1 MRSGPGGNRKSV
13 SMEKVQVCFYPENR
27 CIEVDK
33 GENLLRAAM
42 KADVHVNASCG
53 GEGYCGKCRVIVEKG
68 EVKQKLQASLSQEET
83 KRGYVLACTATVE
96 SDADVRV
103 PMETQL
109 GDKSALTRRPP
120 IPLKGYTL
128 SAKDWAERLP
138 QWELNPPTTKLHLV
152 LDKPTLDDNLSD
164 AERIKRE
171 LARLAGLKDVVF
183 DYPMLQVLPSLIRAA
198 SFDVTVTV
206 LDRGQELRA
215 VRIEKFDAS
224 QRQAAIAIDLGT
236 TTISTQLID
245 LQTGQVIA
253 EASDYNAQ
261 ITYGEDIISRIIYST
276 RSTGLAQLQ
285 SSAVTTI
292 WNLIQQMVEKTNMEL
307 FRITHLCLSG
317 NTTMTHLLLG
327 IDPRYIRVD
336 PYIPVAQYFPWIKA
350 SNIGIRIASGVYLHC
365 TPCVASYVGGDIVAG
380 VLASGMFNSEK
391 VTLYIDIGTNGEMAL
406 GNKDWLM
413 SCSCSAGPAFEG
425 AGVKHGMRATR
436 GAIEQVRIN
445 EVTLEPMI
453 ITVGNRRPIGICGS
467 GLIDILAELFLT
479 GIMDE
484 RGRINVDLETPRVRQ
499 TNAGGEYVLA
509 WADESGSNR
518 DIIITDSDID
528 NLMRAKAAIYAGIN
542 VLLEE
547 VGMTFDMVEE
557 ILIAG
562 AFGRY
567 LEIDKAIII
576 GLLPDVDTDKIKFVG
591 NGSLLGSY
599 LMALSKNLINEADRI
614 ANMMTYLELST
625 NAHFMDQ
632 YVSALFLP
640 HTNIEE
646 FPSVKLRLEAAR
658 ETARLGRQ
666 AGGVEA

>member
-1 MRSGPGGNRKSV
+1 M
-13 SMEKVQVCFYPENR
+13 SMEKEKVRVCFYPEDR

-42 KADVHVNASCG
+42 KADVHINASCG

-68 EVKQKLQASLSQEET
+68 DVKQKLQVKLSEEEM
-83 KRGYVLACTATVE
+83 KRGYVLACSATLE
-96 SDADVRV
+96 SDADIRV
-103 PMETQL
+103 PIETQI

-138 QWELNPPTTKLHLV
+138 QWELNPPTTKFHLV
-152 LDKPTLDDNLSD
+152 LDKPTLEDNLSD

-171 LARLAGLKDVVF
+171 LSRLAGLTDVVI
-183 DYPMLQVLPSLIRAA
+183 DYPMLQALPGLIRAA

-206 LDRGQELRA
+206 LDRGRELRA
-215 VRIEKFDAS
+215 VRIEKWDTS
-224 QRQAAIAIDLGT
+224 PRQAAIAVDLGT
-236 TTISTQLID
+236 TTISAQLID
-245 LQTGQVIA
+245 LQTGGVIA
-253 EASDYNAQ
+253 EASDYNGQ
-261 ITYGEDIISRIIYST
+261 ISYGEDIISRIIYST
-276 RSTGLAQLQ
+276 RSTGLAKLQ
-285 SSAVTTI
+285 SAVVNTI
-292 WNLIQQMVEKTNMEL
+292 WNLIQQMVEQTNME
-307 FRITHLCLSG
+307 FCSVTHLCVSG

-350 SNIGIRIASGVYLHC
+350 SNIGIRIASGVYMRC
-365 TPCVASYVGGDIVAG
+365 TPGVASYVGGDIVAG

-391 VTLYIDIGTNGEMAL
+391 ITLYIDIGTNGEMAL

-413 SCSCSAGPAFEG
+413 CCSCSAGPAFEG

-467 GLIDILAELFLT
+467 GLIDALAELFLT
-479 GIMDE
+479 GILDE
-484 RGRINVDLETPRVRQ
+484 RGKIKVELADKTSRVRQ
-499 TNAGGEYVLA
+499 SDAGGEYVLA
-509 WADESGSNR
+509 WADESGTSR
-518 DIIITDSDID
+518 DIVITDPDID

-542 VLLEE
+542 ILLEE

-562 AFGRY
+562 AFGQY

-576 GLLPDVDTDKIKFVG
+576 GLLPDVDTESIKFVG

-625 NAHFMDQ
+625 NTRFMDQ

-646 FPSVKLRLEAAR
+646 FPTVKRRLEEAR
-658 ETARLGRQ
+658 QTARLGVE
-666 AGGVEA
+666 AGGDGA

>member
-1 MRSGPGGNRKSV
+1 
-13 SMEKVQVCFYPENR
+13 MEKVQVCFYPENR

-42 KADVHVNASCG
+42 KADVHINASCG

-68 EVKQKLQASLSQEET
+68 EVKQKLQAKLSEEEAR
-83 KRGYVLACTATVE
+83 RGYVLACTATVE
-96 SDADVRV
+96 SDSDVRV
-103 PMETQL
+103 PIETQL

-138 QWELNPPTTKLHLV
+138 QWELNPPTTKFHLV
-152 LDKPTLDDNLSD
+152 LDQPTLEDNLSD

-171 LARLAGLKDVVF
+171 LSRLAGLKDAVI
-183 DYPMLQVLPSLIRAA
+183 DYPMLQVLPGLIRAA

-215 VRIEKFDAS
+215 VRIEKRDTS

-236 TTISTQLID
+236 TTISTQLVD

-253 EASDYNAQ
+253 EASDYNGQ
-261 ITYGEDIISRIIYST
+261 ISFGEDIISRIIYST

-285 SSAVTTI
+285 SAAVNTI
-292 WNLIQQMVEKTNMEL
+292 WNLIQQMVEKTNME
-307 FRITHLCLSG
+307 FCQITHICLSG

-336 PYIPVAQYFPWIKA
+336 PYIPVAQFFPWIKA
-350 SNIGIRIASGVYLHC
+350 SNIGIRIASGVYLRC
-365 TPCVASYVGGDIVAG
+365 APCVASYVGGDIVAG
-380 VLASGMFNSEK
+380 VLASGMFNSER
-391 VTLYIDIGTNGEMAL
+391 VTLYIDIGTNGEIAL
-406 GNKDWLM
+406 GNKDWLVC
-413 SCSCSAGPAFEG
+413 CSCSAGPAFEG

-436 GAIEQVRIN
+436 GAIEQVRVN

-467 GLIDILAELFLT
+467 GLIDTLAELFLT
-479 GIMDE
+479 GILDE
-484 RGRINVDLETPRVRQ
+484 RGKVNVDLETPRVRQ
-499 TNAGGEYVLA
+499 SDAGGEYVLA
-509 WADESGSNR
+509 WADESGTNR
-518 DIIITDSDID
+518 DIVITDSDID

-547 VGMTFDMVEE
+547 VGMTIENVEE

-614 ANMMTYLELST
+614 AKMMTYLELST
-625 NAHFMDQ
+625 NSHFMDQ

-640 HTNIEE
+640 HTHIEE
-646 FPSVKLRLEAAR
+646 FPSVKVRLEEAR
-658 ETARLGRQ
+658 ETARLGQ
-666 AGGVEA
+666 KAGGEGA

>member
-1 MRSGPGGNRKSV
+1 
-13 SMEKVQVCFYPENR
+13 MENGKVRVCFYPEDR

-33 GENLLRAAM
+33 GENVLRAAM
-42 KADVHVNASCG
+42 KADVHINASCG

-68 EVKQKLQASLSQEET
+68 DVKQKLQVKLSEEEI
-83 KRGYVLACTATVE
+83 KRGYVLACSATLE
-96 SDADVRV
+96 SDADIRV
-103 PMETQL
+103 PIESQI

-138 QWELNPPTTKLHLV
+138 QWELNPPTTKFHLV
-152 LDKPTLDDNLSD
+152 LDKPTLEDNLSD

-171 LARLAGLKDVVF
+171 LSRLAGLKDVVVDF
-183 DYPMLQVLPSLIRAA
+183 PMLQVLPGLIRAA

-215 VRIEKFDAS
+215 VRIEKSDTS
-224 QRQAAIAIDLGT
+224 QGQAAIAVDLGT
-236 TTISTQLID
+236 TTVSTQLVD
-245 LQTGQVIA
+245 LQTGKVIA
-253 EASDYNAQ
+253 EASDYNGQ
-261 ITYGEDIISRIIYST
+261 ISFGEDIISRIIYST
-276 RSTGLAQLQ
+276 RSTGLAKLQ
-285 SSAVTTI
+285 SAAVNTI
-292 WNLIQQMVEKTNMEL
+292 WNLIQQMVEQTNMEYCN
-307 FRITHLCLSG
+307 ITHLCISG

-350 SNIGIRIASGVYLHC
+350 SNIGIRIASGVYMRC
-365 TPCVASYVGGDIVAG
+365 TPGVASYVGGDIVAG

-391 VTLYIDIGTNGEMAL
+391 ITLYIDIGTNGEMAL
-406 GNKDWLM
+406 GNKDWLI

-453 ITVGNRRPIGICGS
+453 ITVGNKRPIGICGS
-467 GLIDILAELFLT
+467 GLIDALAELFLT
-479 GIMDE
+479 GILDE
-484 RGRINVDLETPRVRQ
+484 RGKIKTELSETNPRVRQ
-499 TNAGGEYVLA
+499 GDWGGEYVLA
-509 WADESGSNR
+509 WADESGTSR
-518 DIIITDSDID
+518 DIVITDPDID

-542 VLLEE
+542 ILLEE
-547 VGMTFDMVEE
+547 VGMTVDMVEE

-576 GLLPDVDTDKIKFVG
+576 GLLPDVDTERIKFVG

-599 LMALSKNLINEADRI
+599 LMALSKNLIAEADNI

-625 NAHFMDQ
+625 NNKFMDQ

-640 HTNIEE
+640 HTHIDD
-646 FPSVKLRLEAAR
+646 FPSVKLRLEEAR
-658 ETARLGRQ
+658 ETARLGRE
-666 AGGVEA
+666 AGGEGA

>member
-1 MRSGPGGNRKSV
+1 
-13 SMEKVQVCFYPENR
+13 MEKVQVCFYPESR

-42 KADVHVNASCG
+42 KADVHINASCG

-68 EVKQKLQASLSQEET
+68 EVKQKLQVKLTEEEA
-83 KRGYVLACTATVE
+83 RQGYVLACTCTVE
-96 SDADVRV
+96 SDVEVRV
-103 PMETQL
+103 PIETQL
-109 GDKSALTRRPP
+109 GDRSALTRRPP

-128 SAKDWAERLP
+128 SAKEWAERLP
-138 QWELNPPTTKLHLV
+138 QWELNPPTTKFHLL
-152 LDKPTLDDNLSD
+152 LDKPTLEDNLSD

-171 LARLAGLKDVVF
+171 LSKLAGLKEVVI
-183 DYPMLQVLPSLIRAA
+183 DYPMLQALPGLIRAS

-215 VRIEKFDAS
+215 VRIEKGDTS
-224 QRQAAIAIDLGT
+224 VRQAAIAVDLGT
-236 TTISTQLID
+236 TTVSTQLVD

-253 EASDYNAQ
+253 EASDYNGQ
-261 ITYGEDIISRIIYST
+261 ISYGEDVISRIIYST
-276 RSTGLAQLQ
+276 RATGLAKLQ
-285 SSAVTTI
+285 SAAVSTI
-292 WNLIQQMVEKTNMEL
+292 WNLIQQMVEQTNME
-307 FRITHLCLSG
+307 FCSITHLVISG
-317 NTTMTHLLLG
+317 NTTMAHLLLG

-350 SNIGIRIASGVYLHC
+350 SNVGIRIASGVYMRC
-365 TPCVASYVGGDIVAG
+365 TPAVASYVGGDIVSG
-380 VLASGMFNSEK
+380 VLASGMFNSERM
-391 VTLYIDIGTNGEMAL
+391 TLYIDIGTNGEMVL
-406 GNKDWLM
+406 GNKDWLL

-425 AGVKHGMRATR
+425 AGVRHGMRATR

-453 ITVGNRRPIGICGS
+453 ITVGNRRPVGICGS
-467 GLIDILAELFLT
+467 GLIDVLAELFLT

-484 RGRINVDLETPRVRQ
+484 RGKINVDLPTPRVRK
-499 TNAGGEYVLA
+499 TDSGGEYVLA
-509 WADESGSNR
+509 WAEESGTNR
-518 DIIITDSDID
+518 DVVITDVDID

-542 VLLEE
+542 ILLQE
-547 VGMTFDMVEE
+547 MAIDIDAVEE

-576 GLLPDVDTDKIKFVG
+576 GLLPDVDTNKLKFVG

-599 LMALSKNLINEADRI
+599 LMVLSKNLIAEADRI

-625 NAHFMDQ
+625 NPRFMDQ
-632 YVSALFLP
+632 YVSALFFP
-640 HTNIEE
+640 HTNIES
-646 FPSVKLRLEAAR
+646 FPTVARRLAEAR
-658 ETARLGRQ
+658 ETAK
-666 AGGVEA
+666 AGGPAPGGEGA

>member
-1 MRSGPGGNRKSV
+1 MEN
-13 SMEKVQVCFYPENR
+13 EKVRVCFYPEDR

-33 GENLLRAAM
+33 GENVLRAAM
-42 KADVHVNASCG
+42 KADVHINASCG

-68 EVKQKLQASLSQEET
+68 DVKQKLQVKLSEEEM
-83 KRGYVLACTATVE
+83 KRGYVLACAATLE
-96 SDADVRV
+96 SDADIRV
-103 PMETQL
+103 PIETQI
-109 GDKSALTRRPP
+109 GDKTALTRRPP

-138 QWELNPPTTKLHLV
+138 QWELNPPTTKFHLV
-152 LDKPTLDDNLSD
+152 LDKPTLEDNLSD

-171 LARLAGLKDVVF
+171 LSRLAGLKDVVI
-183 DYPMLQVLPSLIRAA
+183 DYPMLQALPGLIRAA

-215 VRIEKFDAS
+215 VRIEKDDTAP
-224 QRQAAIAIDLGT
+224 RQAAIAVDLGT
-236 TTISTQLID
+236 TTISAQLID
-245 LQTGQVIA
+245 LQTGKVIA
-253 EASDYNAQ
+253 EASDYNGQ
-261 ITYGEDIISRIIYST
+261 ISYGEDIISRIIYST
-276 RSTGLAQLQ
+276 RSTGLAKLQ
-285 SSAVTTI
+285 TTAVNTM
-292 WNLIQQMVEKTNMEL
+292 WNLIQQMVEQTNME
-307 FRITHLCLSG
+307 FCNITHLCISG

-336 PYIPVAQYFPWIKA
+336 PYIPVAQFFPWIKA
-350 SNIGIRIASGVYLHC
+350 SNIGIRIASGVYMRC

-391 VTLYIDIGTNGEMAL
+391 IILYIDIGTNGEMAL
-406 GNKDWLM
+406 GNKDWLI

-467 GLIDILAELFLT
+467 GLIDALAELFLT
-479 GIMDE
+479 GILDE
-484 RGRINVDLETPRVRQ
+484 RGKIKVELHDKNPRIRESET
-499 TNAGGEYVLA
+499 GGEYVLA
-509 WADESGSNR
+509 WADESGTSR
-518 DIIITDSDID
+518 DIVITDPDID
-528 NLMRAKAAIYAGIN
+528 NLMRAKAAIYAGIHI
-542 VLLEE
+542 LLEE
-547 VGMTFDMVEE
+547 VGMTLDMVEE

-576 GLLPDVDTDKIKFVG
+576 GLLPDVDTERIKFVG

-625 NAHFMDQ
+625 NTKFMDQ

-640 HTNIEE
+640 HTHIDQ
-646 FPSVKLRLEAAR
+646 FPTVKQRLEEAR
-658 ETARLGRQ
+658 ETARLGG
-666 AGGVEA
+666 AGGDGS

>member
-1 MRSGPGGNRKSV
+1 
-13 SMEKVQVCFYPENR
+13 MEKVQVCFYPENR

-42 KADVHVNASCG
+42 KADVHINASCG

-68 EVKQKLQASLSQEET
+68 EVKQKLQAKLTEEEAR
-83 KRGYVLACTATVE
+83 RGYVLACTATLE
-96 SDADVRV
+96 SDCDVRV
-103 PMETQL
+103 PIETQL

-138 QWELNPPTTKLHLV
+138 QWELNPPTTKFHLV
-152 LDKPTLDDNLSD
+152 LDQPTLEDNLSD

-171 LARLAGLKDVVF
+171 LSRLAGLKDAVI

-215 VRIEKFDAS
+215 VRIEKRDTS

-236 TTISTQLID
+236 TTVSTQLVD

-253 EASDYNAQ
+253 EASDYNGQ
-261 ITYGEDIISRIIYST
+261 ISFGEDIISRIIYST

-285 SSAVTTI
+285 SAAVTTI
-292 WNLIQQMVEKTNMEL
+292 WNLIQQMVEKTNTE
-307 FRITHLCLSG
+307 FCQITHICLSG

-336 PYIPVAQYFPWIKA
+336 PYIPVAQFFPWIKA
-350 SNIGIRIASGVYLHC
+350 SNIGIRIASGVYLRC
-365 TPCVASYVGGDIVAG
+365 APCVASYVGGDIVAG

-406 GNKDWLM
+406 GNKDWLVC
-413 SCSCSAGPAFEG
+413 CSCSAGPAFEG

-436 GAIEQVRIN
+436 GAIEQVRVN

-467 GLIDILAELFLT
+467 GLIDTLAELFLT
-479 GIMDE
+479 GILDE
-484 RGRINVDLETPRVRQ
+484 RGRVNVDLETPRVRQ
-499 TNAGGEYVLA
+499 SDAGGEYVLA
-509 WADESGSNR
+509 WADESGTNR
-518 DIIITDSDID
+518 DIVITDSDID

-547 VGMTFDMVEE
+547 VGMTLENVEE

-576 GLLPDVDTDKIKFVG
+576 GLLPDVDTDSIKFVG

-614 ANMMTYLELST
+614 AKMMTYLELST

-640 HTNIEE
+640 HTHIEE
-646 FPSVKLRLEAAR
+646 FPSVKLRLEEAR
-658 ETARLGRQ
+658 ETARLGLKS
-666 AGGVEA
+666 GGEGA

>member
-1 MRSGPGGNRKSV
+1 
-13 SMEKVQVCFYPENR
+13 MEKVRVCFYPENR

-42 KADVHVNASCG
+42 KADVHINASCG

-68 EVKQKLQASLSQEET
+68 EVKQKLAAKLSEEEV
-83 KRGYVLACTATVE
+83 KRGYVLACSATIE

-103 PMETQL
+103 PIETQL

-128 SAKDWAERLP
+128 SAEDWAERLP
-138 QWELNPPTTKLHLV
+138 QWELNPPTTKFHLV
-152 LDKPTLDDNLSD
+152 MDPPTLEDNLSD
-164 AERIKRE
+164 SERIKRE
-171 LARLAGLKDVVF
+171 LSRLAGLKDVVIDF
-183 DYPMLQVLPSLIRAA
+183 PMLQALPGLIRAS

-215 VRIEKFDAS
+215 VRIEKGDTS
-224 QRQAAIAIDLGT
+224 PRQAALAVDLGT
-236 TTISTQLID
+236 TTVSVQLVD
-245 LQTGQVIA
+245 LQTGEVTA
-253 EASDYNAQ
+253 EASDYNGQ
-261 ITYGEDIISRIIYST
+261 ISYGEDIISRIIYST
-276 RSTGLAQLQ
+276 RSTGLAKLQ
-285 SSAVTTI
+285 SAAVQTI
-292 WNLIQQMVEKTNMEL
+292 WNLIQQVVEKTNTQ
-307 FRITHLCLSG
+307 FCSITDLVISG
-317 NTTMTHLLLG
+317 NTTMIHLLLG
-327 IDPRYIRVD
+327 LDPRYIRVD
-336 PYIPVAQYFPWIKA
+336 PYIPVAQFFPWIKA
-350 SNIGIRIASGVYLHC
+350 SNIGIRIASGVYMRC

-413 SCSCSAGPAFEG
+413 TCSCSAGPAFEG

-467 GLIDILAELFLT
+467 GLIDTLAELFLT

-484 RGRINVDLETPRVRQ
+484 RGKIDTELDTPRVRGSDS
-499 TNAGGEYVLA
+499 GGEYVLA
-509 WADESGSNR
+509 WADESGTNR
-518 DIIITDSDID
+518 DIVITDVDID
-528 NLMRAKAAIYAGIN
+528 NLMRAKAAIFAGIN
-542 VLLEE
+542 ILLEE
-547 VGMTFDMVEE
+547 VGMTIDMVEE

-576 GLLPDVDTDKIKFVG
+576 GLLPDVDVEKIKFVG

-599 LMALSKNLINEADRI
+599 LMALSKSLIGEADRI
-614 ANMMTYLELST
+614 AKMMTYLELST
-625 NAHFMDQ
+625 SSKFMDQ
-632 YVSALFLP
+632 YMAAMFFP
-640 HTNIEE
+640 HTHTRE
-646 FPSVKLRLEAAR
+646 FPTVMERLAESRERAKLGRDGGG
-658 ETARLGRQ
+658 ETA
-666 AGGVEA
+666 